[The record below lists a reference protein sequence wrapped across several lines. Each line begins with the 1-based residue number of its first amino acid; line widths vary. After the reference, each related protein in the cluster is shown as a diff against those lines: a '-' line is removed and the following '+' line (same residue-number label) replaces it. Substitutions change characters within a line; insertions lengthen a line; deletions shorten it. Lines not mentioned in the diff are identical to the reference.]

1 MMSIVGGEF
10 NGQMAAAQAAAHAL
24 GVQSAGGTTL
34 ITANASDVY
43 GLAHGVGIHQVLQH
57 PVFAN
62 YTEMIDDTTDGIVE
76 QDDSTQYVTQV
87 YDENSCFGNDIGI
100 AGGVDGG
107 LIEPKQEII
116 SMDDYVMQG
125 GGGGDNPYDDMGDMG
140 SNSSDGGVGGIGSV
154 MKSSN
159 QKGMVRT
166 KKTRKIEPVSR
177 PGLELKTPIAYK
189 GNTDPSVI
197 PIERDGMGTLL
208 FIFVFL
214 FFFLSFFGFA
224 SHFLLYFYLFG

>member
-10 NGQMAAAQAAAHAL
+10 NGQMAAAQAAAAAAL
-24 GVQSAGGTTL
+24 GVHHQSGGTTL
-34 ITANASDVY
+34 IAANAADVY
-43 GLAHGVGIHQVLQH
+43 GLTHGVGIHQVLQH

-100 AGGVDGG
+100 AGSVDGG

-125 GGGGDNPYDDMGDMG
+125 GDNPYDDMADMG
-140 SNSSDGGVGGIGSV
+140 SNSSDGGGGGMGSV
-154 MKSSN
+154 MKSSS

-197 PIERDGMGTLL
+197 PIERDGMGT
-208 FIFVFL
+208 FVL
-214 FFFLSFFGFA
+214 TFF
-224 SHFLLYFYLFG
+224 

>member
-10 NGQMAAAQAAAHAL
+10 NGQMAAAQAAAAAAL
-24 GVQSAGGTTL
+24 GVQSTGGTTL
-34 ITANASDVY
+34 IAANAADVY
-43 GLAHGVGIHQVLQH
+43 GLTQGVGIHQVLQH

-62 YTEMIDDTTDGIVE
+62 YTEMIDDTTDGMVE
-76 QDDSTQYVTQV
+76 HDDSTQYVTQV

-116 SMDDYVMQG
+116 TMDDYGMQVG
-125 GGGGDNPYDDMGDMG
+125 SGGDNPYDDMGDMG
-140 SNSSDGGVGGIGSV
+140 SNSSDGGGGGMSV
-154 MKSSN
+154 MKSSH
-159 QKGMVRT
+159 KGMVRA
-166 KKTRKIEPVSR
+166 KKTRKIEPVNR

-197 PIERDGMGTLL
+197 PIERDGMGR
-208 FIFVFL
+208 FL
-214 FFFLSFFGFA
+214 FVLSFFSFN
-224 SHFLLYFYLFG
+224 F